1 MKKFLLTGLA
11 LIFTYSFNITAQ
23 TPTLLVVDIVEPS
36 VNLISIFRGM
46 LGMAFVIFVAW
57 LFSTNRKA
65 INWKVVGI
73 GLGIQLI
80 LAIGILYVPFVQAF
94 FEMIG
99 KMFVKILSFTE
110 AGTAFL
116 FQSMV
121 TGKLEIALINFAVT
135 ILPTIIFFSALTS
148 VLFYFGII
156 QKVVYLLA
164 IVMTKLFKLSGSESL
179 SVAGNIFL
187 GQTESPLMIKE
198 YLDKM
203 NKSEMLLVMA
213 GGMATLAGGVLAVYI
228 KILGGGDPVQELMY
242 AKHLLSASIL
252 AAPGVVIVS
261 KILLP
266 QTEEISSN
274 VTVSKEKIG
283 KNVLDAISNGTTQG
297 LKLAVNVGA
306 MLLVFISFIAMVNYI
321 FLKTGEFT
329 YLNGVIENITDGQYH
344 ELSLQFVLG
353 YLFSPLMW
361 LIGVPAQDIDLLGRV
376 LGEKLIMT
384 EFIGYVSLGEL
395 KEAGAFVSQKSIIMA
410 TYVLCGFANFASIG
424 IQIGGIGSLAPG
436 KRVLLSQLGLRALL
450 AGTLASLLSASIIG
464 MMFV

>member
-1 MKKFLLTGLA
+1 MKKILLTGLA
-11 LIFTYSFNITAQ
+11 LIFTYSINVNAQ
-23 TPTLLVVDIVEPS
+23 TPTLLAVDIVEPS
-36 VNLISIFRGM
+36 VNLTSIFRGM

-156 QKVVYLLA
+156 QKIVYFLA

-261 KILLP
+261 KILRLP
-266 QTEEISSN
+266 S
-274 VTVSKEKIG
+274 
-283 KNVLDAISNGTTQG
+283 
-297 LKLAVNVGA
+297 
-306 MLLVFISFIAMVNYI
+306 
-321 FLKTGEFT
+321 
-329 YLNGVIENITDGQYH
+329 
-344 ELSLQFVLG
+344 
-353 YLFSPLMW
+353 
-361 LIGVPAQDIDLLGRV
+361 
-376 LGEKLIMT
+376 
-384 EFIGYVSLGEL
+384 
-395 KEAGAFVSQKSIIMA
+395 
-410 TYVLCGFANFASIG
+410 
-424 IQIGGIGSLAPG
+424 
-436 KRVLLSQLGLRALL
+436 
-450 AGTLASLLSASIIG
+450 
-464 MMFV
+464 